1 VREVGKMIFQL
12 SYLTY
17 PFNSTIKMQTIYN
30 AIQGKIKKHSLNIIF
45 IIFAQFFCS
54 NFVTII

>member
-1 VREVGKMIFQL
+1 
-12 SYLTY
+12 
-17 PFNSTIKMQTIYN
+17 MQTIYN